1 MRLPLG
7 EVLQHEFCLTNP
19 FKKIMKQFLLI
30 TIWLSALCSCGQ
42 QKQDTNNYPENVGDI
57 AFNKNLDDPNFKVC
71 NEKQVPQYYNF
82 GKGLQYTGEKPKIIE
97 HFKSFKGLN
106 APGDSG
112 FITIRFIV
120 NCEGKTDRF
129 RVQEMD
135 NDYNSKSF
143 HKEIRD
149 QLLTLTKSLDGWVI
163 VSDQGHIFDYYQ
175 YLTFKI
181 NDGKLIEIMP

>member
-82 GKGLQYTGEKPKIIE
+82 GKGLQYNGEKPKIIE
-97 HFKSFKGLN
+97 HFKGFKELD
-106 APGDSG
+106 AP
-112 FITIRFIV
+112 
-120 NCEGKTDRF
+120 
-129 RVQEMD
+129 
-135 NDYNSKSF
+135 
-143 HKEIRD
+143 
-149 QLLTLTKSLDGWVI
+149 
-163 VSDQGHIFDYYQ
+163 SD
-175 YLTFKI
+175 T
-181 NDGKLIEIMP
+181 